1 MGSAEVPNANTARE
15 NTEAILNLGMHIY
28 IYIYIYIYICKGY
41 NMVRRDFP
49 DIYALA
55 LGRAGLVRIYQAN
68 PD

>member
-28 IYIYIYIYICKGY
+28 IYIYICKGY
-41 NMVRRDFP
+41 NMVRRDLP
-49 DIYALA
+49 DIYA
-55 LGRAGLVRIYQAN
+55 RARVRIYQAN